1 MFERFTRDARAAVLE
16 AAEAGTAAH
25 AARIGPPHLLIGLAA
40 TGEPSLAQAGLTA
53 PRLRELL
60 AALPQSTHAGD
71 AEALSAI
78 GVDLDKIRETVEE
91 TFGPG
96 AWEKGDPARRR
107 RPGWLARLVQ
117 SDRPPFSPGAR
128 KALEL
133 GLREALADGSREIT
147 TTHLLR
153 GLLRDPG
160 PEATALIEAI
170 LPVAELRAK
179 VQRPPAA

>member
-25 AARIGPPHLLIGLAA
+25 AARIGRSHLLIGLAA
-40 TGEPSLAQAGLTA
+40 SAEPSLVEAGLTA
-53 PRLRELL
+53 PRLRQLL
-60 AALPQSTHAGD
+60 VTLPQSAHASD

-78 GVDLDKIRETVEE
+78 GVDLDKIRETVER
-91 TFGPG
+91 TFGPD

-117 SDRPPFSPGAR
+117 ADRPPFSPGAR
-128 KALEL
+128 KVLEL
-133 GLREALADGSREIT
+133 GLREALLDRSSEIT

-160 PEATALIEAI
+160 PEASALIEAI
-170 LPVAELRAK
+170 PPVAELRDL
-179 VQRPPAA
+179 VHRPPAA